1 MKGNNMIIW
10 EVTDYGGG
18 KDYSD
23 AENWKVVDWER
34 HSTYYGSKKEA
45 LKAIRNARW
54 KPKDE
59 DFPTIKKLILTKK
72 RDVLLALN
80 CAH

>member
-1 MKGNNMIIW
+1 MIVY

-18 KDYSD
+18 EDFLD
-23 AENWKVVDWER
+23 AENWKVIDWER
-34 HSTYYGSKKEA
+34 CNTYYGSKKEA
-45 LKAIRNARW
+45 LKAIRTARW

-59 DFPTIKKLILTKK
+59 GFPTIKKLILTKK

-80 CAH
+80 CSH